1 MDKKLMRQ
9 VFIGQLENLVYEKQL
24 DPQTMVKIIESFD
37 SVVRDRES
45 GITDVLTNKIR
56 NWENTMDG
64 DDKSLYTLGLRHAI
78 DAIKGLEPTNFKEY
92 KPIEEEDFRS

>member
-9 VFIGQLENLVYEKQL
+9 FFIGQLENLVYEKQL

>member
-9 VFIGQLENLVYEKQL
+9 AFIGQLENLVYEKQL
-24 DPQTMVKIIESFD
+24 DPQTMVKIIGSFD
-37 SVVRDRES
+37 SIVRDREL

-56 NWENTMDG
+56 NWESTMEG

>member
-9 VFIGQLENLVYEKQL
+9 AFIGQLENLVYEKQL
-24 DPQTMVKIIESFD
+24 DPQTMVKIIGSFD
-37 SVVRDRES
+37 SIVRDREL

-56 NWENTMDG
+56 NWESTMEG

-78 DAIKGLEPTNFKEY
+78 DAIRGLEPTNFKEY

>member
-1 MDKKLMRQ
+1 
-9 VFIGQLENLVYEKQL
+9 
-24 DPQTMVKIIESFD
+24 MVKIIGSFD
-37 SVVRDRES
+37 SVVRDREL

-56 NWENTMDG
+56 NWESTMEG

>member
-9 VFIGQLENLVYEKQL
+9 AFIGQLENLVYEKQL
-24 DPQTMVKIIESFD
+24 DPQTMVKIIGSFD
-37 SVVRDRES
+37 SVVRDREL

-56 NWENTMDG
+56 NWESTMEG

>member
-9 VFIGQLENLVYEKQL
+9 AFIGQLENLVYEKQL
-24 DPQTMVKIIESFD
+24 DPQTMVKIIGSFD

-56 NWENTMDG
+56 NWESTMEG

>member
-1 MDKKLMRQ
+1 VDKKFMRQ
-9 VFIGQLENLVYEKQL
+9 AFIGHLENLVYEKQL
-24 DPQTMVKIIESFD
+24 DPQTMVKIIGSFD

-56 NWENTMDG
+56 NWESTMEG

>member
-9 VFIGQLENLVYEKQL
+9 AFIGQLENLVYEKQL
-24 DPQTMVKIIESFD
+24 DPQTMVKIIGSFD
-37 SVVRDRES
+37 SVVRDREL

-56 NWENTMDG
+56 NWESTMEG

-78 DAIKGLEPTNFKEY
+78 DAIRGLEPTNFKEY
-92 KPIEEEDFRS
+92 KPVEEEDFRP

>member
-1 MDKKLMRQ
+1 
-9 VFIGQLENLVYEKQL
+9 
-24 DPQTMVKIIESFD
+24 MVKIIESFD

-56 NWENTMDG
+56 NWESTMEG